1 MTIQDMPIVKPRTM
15 SAEVAD
21 MLRTAIRNG
30 SLPAGTRLVEQDVAE
45 KLGVS
50 RVPVREAIQVLVEE
64 GLVRK
69 SPHRGAYVYLPSI
82 TEIDE
87 ISSLRVV
94 LERFVVER
102 VIERW
107 NDEHQQRLLRIVG
120 EMRSAMAAGNY
131 QGVFEQDYAYHY
143 ALWEIADHA
152 ILLEVASS
160 LRSRIS
166 RFLYEATR
174 VLPDD
179 KAELHVDSHGV
190 LIDLINAGQVEA
202 ALTEVTKHVLDGKKR
217 ILTYCRLDPTNAD
230 GGEPGPL
237 GNLGELQT

>member
-1 MTIQDMPIVKPRTM
+1 
-15 SAEVAD
+15 
-21 MLRTAIRNG
+21 
-30 SLPAGTRLVEQDVAE
+30 
-45 KLGVS
+45 
-50 RVPVREAIQVLVEE
+50 
-64 GLVRK
+64 LVRK

-94 LERFVVER
+94 LERFVIER

-107 NDEHQQRLLRIVG
+107 SDEQQGRLLRIVG
-120 EMRSAMAAGNY
+120 EMRRAMAAGDY